1 MVSESEPGALRSE
14 NAGTSNR
21 KAGENPARRNTEVSF
36 AMVISEGLVGPK
48 GMPNGGPDGEQVNIP
63 AHCYV
68 PMEGRS
74 VVSRAPYWI
83 GVGVMR
89 MFLWQIRETQVRVRS
104 KCEASAEQILESTL
118 PRKTSFGLS
127 IVVPYRNPTQVVESR
142 RLRRTS
148 ERSSRNSAKKRP

>member
-1 MVSESEPGALRSE
+1 MDGGSRPGAYRSE

-48 GMPNGGPDGEQVNIP
+48 EIPNGGSDGEQVNIP

-74 VVSRAPYWI
+74 VVSKAPYWI
-83 GVGVMR
+83 GVGAMR
-89 MFLWQIRETQVRVRS
+89 TLLRQIRVTIVQVES
-104 KCEASAEQILESTL
+104 KCEATAEQILESTL

-127 IVVPYRNPTQVVESR
+127 ITVPYRKPTQVVESR

-148 ERSSRNSAKKRP
+148 ERSSRNSAK

>member
-1 MVSESEPGALRSE
+1 MRSE

-21 KAGENPARRNTEVSF
+21 KTGENPVRRNTEVSF

-74 VVSRAPYWI
+74 VVLKASYWI
-83 GVGVMR
+83 GAGALSV
-89 MFLWQIRETQVRVRS
+89 
-104 KCEASAEQILESTL
+104 
-118 PRKTSFGLS
+118 SF
-127 IVVPYRNPTQVVESR
+127 R
-142 RLRRTS
+142 
-148 ERSSRNSAKKRP
+148 